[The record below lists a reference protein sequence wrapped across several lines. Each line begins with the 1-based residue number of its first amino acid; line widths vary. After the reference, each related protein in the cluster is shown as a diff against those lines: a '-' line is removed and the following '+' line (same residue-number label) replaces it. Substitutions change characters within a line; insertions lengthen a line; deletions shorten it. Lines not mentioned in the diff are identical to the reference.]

1 MQVNIKKCKRWLK
14 NFKFSIVRNGL
25 SWWDCRKL
33 KMWCSYRFRKEK
45 MDCKFLL
52 EWGQKWSQLIR
63 LHNSWINYIWS
74 KNWWIN
80 LTFGIQIDLRNVK
93 SCSKILSCAWLKI
106 LSANRIVGFLNQ
118 LYLKKSWWIGL
129 FFWHEVIDSRSI
141 KDDF

>member
-1 MQVNIKKCKRWLK
+1 
-14 NFKFSIVRNGL
+14 
-25 SWWDCRKL
+25 
-33 KMWCSYRFRKEK
+33 MWCSYRFRKEK
-45 MDCKFLL
+45 MDCKFLV

-63 LHNSWINYIWS
+63 LHNSWLNYIWS

-106 LSANRIVGFLNQ
+106 LSANRIVRFLNQ

-129 FFWHEVIDSRSI
+129 FFLAWSYRFKKHKRRFVNFCWVTPRMHSANQIVVFLSQLYF
-141 KDDF
+141 K